1 MKYLKILLISLILV
15 FSGCATVQPD
25 VTNTVYI
32 KKQLP
37 VPLKKPKFEK
47 YNVIILN
54 INGID
59 YYALQKADALK
70 LILNWVS
77 YKKWAEGN
85 YKLLI
90 PKTKK
95 DK

>member
-1 MKYLKILLISLILV
+1 MKYLKVIILFLIVII
-15 FSGCATVQPD
+15 FSGCVTAQPD
-25 VTNTVYI
+25 ITNTVYI

-70 LILNWVS
+70 LIINWVS

-85 YKLLI
+85 YKLLT
-90 PKTKK
+90 PKMYK
-95 DK
+95 